1 MARDETAAVSDT
13 GPVRRFALRYWIAVI
28 LVALA
33 AIFVAQNRDRVG
45 VHVLWVT
52 VESPMWF
59 ILVIIFVMG
68 LLIGLLLRRR
78 RRT

>member
-1 MARDETAAVSDT
+1 MARSDVEQPSA
-13 GPVRRFALRYWIAVI
+13 GGRVRKFALRYWAAII

-52 VESPMWF
+52 VNSPMWF
-59 ILVIIFVMG
+59 ILAIIFFVG
-68 LLIGLLLRRR
+68 ILIGLLLHRRR
-78 RRT
+78 G

>member
-1 MARDETAAVSDT
+1 MSRNDVERPSS
-13 GPVRRFALRYWIAVI
+13 GGRVRRFALRYWVAII

-45 VHVLWVT
+45 VHVLWIT
-52 VESPMWF
+52 VNSPMWF
-59 ILVIIFVMG
+59 ILTIIFFVG

-78 RRT
+78 RT

>member
-1 MARDETAAVSDT
+1 MSRNDVERPSS
-13 GPVRRFALRYWIAVI
+13 GGWVRRFALRYWVAIL

-45 VHVLWVT
+45 VHVLWIT
-52 VESPMWF
+52 VNSPMWF
-59 ILVIIFVMG
+59 ILTIIFFVG

-78 RRT
+78 RT

>member
-1 MARDETAAVSDT
+1 MSRDDVERPSS
-13 GPVRRFALRYWIAVI
+13 GGRVRRFALRYWVAII

-45 VHVLWVT
+45 VHVLWIT
-52 VESPMWF
+52 VNSSMWF
-59 ILVIIFVMG
+59 ILTIIFFVG

-78 RRT
+78 RT